1 MLLALRLQGLPP
13 HSPRLR
19 FLRFPVCLCSNG
31 LPPELVTARRECSVR
46 DRRASDST
54 RDTGRAVASRK
65 STRASRL
72 GRAWRRQI
80 LQQIC
85 ALSHLP

>member
-54 RDTGRAVASRK
+54 RDTGRAVAQEHAREQA
-65 STRASRL
+65 RA
-72 GRAWRRQI
+72 GVA
-80 LQQIC
+80 
-85 ALSHLP
+85 